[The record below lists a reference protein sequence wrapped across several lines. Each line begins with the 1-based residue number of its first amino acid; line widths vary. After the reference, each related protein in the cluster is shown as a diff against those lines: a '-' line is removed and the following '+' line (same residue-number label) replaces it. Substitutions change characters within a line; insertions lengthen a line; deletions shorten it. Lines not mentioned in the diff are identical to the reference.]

1 MPRWKQTGTGPGE
14 VIGEG
19 HFTFHAREDDN
30 AIRSCAL
37 DWNGENKLIPFLP
50 GIAFDQYFPNLREIV
65 RGERVL
71 RGKDAQEDV
80 LKAFE
85 AWVEEARATVVAGDP
100 LRTFGALPIAEA
112 QPDESVSAKATV
124 IVRMNERQ
132 ERLWSETAYSS
143 KQAEELL
150 FGLIYQVVWDWV
162 VSRSTKGTQERM
174 LRALERQF
182 GHYASDGIPSDFR
195 MREIGRAPFVAWS
208 ALPVSADDWVQE
220 VIDRA
225 TILCTIDLSEQA
237 EQSIGSGPPMVLGL
251 ETWESLS
258 DGAKSAALSLAY
270 MGFAVRLAELEMVA
284 EATDRDSPGWLPI
297 AEALST
303 MVERYS
309 ADDSAVG
316 TIAAADFLSK
326 GASTTSILFESVP
339 GLSPDVRHRIVD
351 AWLALCDETGLSS
364 AQAGLPDRGR
374 LLVYG
379 FALGAVREFALVAQE
394 HGDAE
399 REGRRPLV

>member
-1 MPRWKQTGTGPGE
+1 MPRWKQTGTSPGE

-19 HFTFHAREDDN
+19 HITFHAREDDN

-37 DWNGENKLIPFLP
+37 DWNGENKLISFLP

-85 AWVEEARATVVAGDP
+85 GWVEEARAMVVAGDR

-143 KQAEELL
+143 RQAEELL
-150 FGLIYQVVWDWV
+150 FGLVYQVVWDWV
-162 VSRSTKGTQERM
+162 VGRSTKGTQERM
-174 LRALERQF
+174 VGALERQF
-182 GHYASDGIPSDFR
+182 GHYAINGIPSDFR
-195 MREIGRAPFVAWS
+195 MREIGRAPFVAWR

-237 EQSIGSGPPMVLGL
+237 EQSIGSGPPMVLGV

-326 GASTTSILFESVP
+326 DASTTSILFESVP
-339 GLSPDVRHRIVD
+339 GLSPDVRRRIVD

-399 REGRRPLV
+399 REGRRPVV